1 MVIRILDIV
10 PGANTSDEGARVFA
24 VLRKALSANGPVVA
38 SFDGIQTATSWDTV
52 AQLASWTVAAFQAPD
67 VRAKLAAVGLFPV
80 GLCRADFTAYLRK
93 QYDEY
98 APGPLRLC
106 EDLRIRH

>member
-52 AQLASWTVAAFQAPD
+52 AQLASWTVAALQAPD
-67 VRAKLAAVGLFPV
+67 VQQAMARQGLDPETSTPQALAARIKLE
-80 GLCRADFTAYLRK
+80 RK
-93 QYDEY
+93 IWAGVIKSAGIKAE
-98 APGPLRLC
+98 
-106 EDLRIRH
+106 